1 MQVLFGCQEIQE
13 NIKRKLIHLKEEK
26 IQPSHPQQKITST
39 QFPYLHFLSKQ
50 TQKKQINQCEQT
62 YQRKKEVRKKNY
74 SNRFQ
79 NAKKKER
86 FSV

>member
-50 TQKKQINQCEQT
+50 TQKSK
-62 YQRKKEVRKKNY
+62 
-74 SNRFQ
+74 
-79 NAKKKER
+79 
-86 FSV
+86 